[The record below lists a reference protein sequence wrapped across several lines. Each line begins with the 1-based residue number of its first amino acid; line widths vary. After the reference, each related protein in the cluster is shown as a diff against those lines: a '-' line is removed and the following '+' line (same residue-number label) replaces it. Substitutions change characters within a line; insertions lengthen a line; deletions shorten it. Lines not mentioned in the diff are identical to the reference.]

1 MQDDLLFY
9 QIILPIRDVND
20 SRIDDDPRHNNFSDA
35 ENFSA
40 CYAFGIGL
48 LGSYGHDFKVPKIGE
63 LVKFDGVVIRDG
75 VIGGSNGE
83 LYCRWQYNGPD
94 FDDEIPNSINI
105 GR

>member
-40 CYAFGIGL
+40 CYAFVIGL
-48 LGSYGHDFKVPKIGE
+48 LGFYGHNFKVPKIDE
-63 LVKFDGVVIRDG
+63 LVKFDGLVIRDG
-75 VIGGSNGE
+75 VRKRSYGA
-83 LYCRWQYNGPD
+83 LYHSWKYNVSD
-94 FDDEIPNSINI
+94 FDA
-105 GR
+105 